1 MIKKEREKKN
11 SQIILRFRRSLPQL
25 RVYVCTSLQ
34 NGLLHLRATYI
45 ASSAVCS
52 VIAAK
57 WGTAPYIVIK
67 MSRNEG
73 RCSRAPASNT
83 YILNLGALNPGKSIP
98 EFFFP
103 PKKLTKSLDISWVRA
118 LTSTPGRISGLQGG
132 LIHFRG

>member
-1 MIKKEREKKN
+1 MIKNEREREN
-11 SQIILRFRRSLPQL
+11 SQIMLRFRRSLPQL

-45 ASSAVCS
+45 AYSAVCS

-103 PKKLTKSLDISWVRA
+103 KKLTKSLDISWERA
-118 LTSTPGRISGLQGG
+118 LTTTPRRISGLQGG